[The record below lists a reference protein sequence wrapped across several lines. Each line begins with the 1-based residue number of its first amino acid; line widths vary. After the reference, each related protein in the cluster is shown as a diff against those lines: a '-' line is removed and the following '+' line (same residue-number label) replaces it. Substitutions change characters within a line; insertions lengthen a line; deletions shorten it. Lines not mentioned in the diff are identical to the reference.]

1 MRRATRPTLLRRV
14 SPIRSMSGF
23 APVSALVADF
33 EADTRMRFSRGQN
46 LSLTKLLKAVDDAAE
61 LCDHVGLTIIRSRLT
76 ETLELLA
83 PGKFHQL
90 LEQLLLEVKNAERMA
105 IQKLRPAK
113 KSTEERN
120 ELLAKARRAL
130 QEDTEE
136 QAARPALEE
145 VSF

>member
-1 MRRATRPTLLRRV
+1 M
-14 SPIRSMSGF
+14 
-23 APVSALVADF
+23 SALVADF

-61 LCDHVGLTIIRSRLT
+61 LCDHIGLTIIRSRLS

-83 PGKFHQL
+83 PGKFRQL

-105 IQKLRPAK
+105 VQKLRPPK

-120 ELLAKARRAL
+120 DLLAKARRAL

-136 QAARPALEE
+136 QAAQPALEE